1 MTLPKTLDALKAT
14 LMPLFPTDT
23 ATAGIAVQKGA
34 VAPLLLESLAT
45 TAAAETCAVTIV
57 GTAVGAAAAVA
68 AAALAAAQHSS
79 ATPPIT
85 AMIVWAPAS
94 PTEEPPTNLGPSW
107 GPVDLHLDDDGELR
121 HLRAWSRTFVL
132 HVTHGGVSPR
142 QLQLGA
148 AIKAALPPAV
158 GMVTR
163 AVHAVDPAVIA
174 AASVV
179 VVANATAVPAAVYPM
194 HVLASVL
201 QHVLPS
207 ITAVVCELCPHS
219 LYMLDML
226 TTVVKAV
233 GADVTAALVGHL
245 PSQVRIK
252 VQQARP
258 LLLPDRNVPDLDT
271 LRAQLAL
278 GPLRPPTDHGAAVPR
293 IALVM
298 IVRDESALIQRCVRA
313 VWPYVD
319 AYCILDTG
327 SVDDTQVRFQE
338 VVAGGVAPK
347 PGAYIFGSWRGFGA
361 SRSEALALGRAVH
374 APGVQWLLMI
384 DADDIFN
391 GVPGTWL
398 PCKPDTA
405 AHELSVRFGA
415 DGVNATS
422 RVQVF
427 SRAHSWVYRGILHEY
442 AFLPHEVSTSAAS
455 EASVS
460 AASAAGDPAVAPP
473 AEDPTRAMGPH
484 LPPTFFIDARTEG
497 YRSRNPTKY
506 RDDALALEAALAG
519 GCDEMDRH
527 RYTFYLAQSW
537 RDAGETPRALEV
549 YRTVATTQGAW
560 TEERYGACMNL
571 VELGPLATPEDLAAL
586 MPWVWLSI
594 ELNPLRREVVVVCMA
609 RARLGAVKPSR
620 QLYAAALHVNAHA
633 SPHCLSNFVFGRVQA
648 YSPEVWRAELNHVA
662 AAFGYPCS

>member
-14 LMPLFPTDT
+14 LMPLFPADT

-79 ATPPIT
+79 ATPPT
-85 AMIVWAPAS
+85 SVMIVWAPAS
-94 PTEEPPTNLGPSW
+94 LTEEPPTNLGPSW

-148 AIKAALPPAV
+148 AIKAGLPPAV

-179 VVANATAVPAAVYPM
+179 VVANASSSPAATYPL
-194 HVLASVL
+194 HVLTTVL
-201 QHVLPS
+201 QHVTPS
-207 ITAVVCELCPHS
+207 NTAVVTEACPHS
-219 LYMLDML
+219 LYLVDML
-226 TTVVKAV
+226 GAVVRAV
-233 GADVTAALVGHL
+233 GANMTAVTAAHL
-245 PSQVRIK
+245 PSQVRVK
-252 VQQARP
+252 VQEARP
-258 LLLPDRNVPDLDT
+258 LPPVDRNVPDLDT

-298 IVRDESALIQRCVRA
+298 IVRDEAALIQRCARA

-327 SVDDTQVRFQE
+327 SVDDTHARFQE
-338 VVAGGVAPK
+338 VVAKGVAPK
-347 PGAYIFGSWRGFGA
+347 PGAFIFGTWRGFGA
-361 SRSEALALGRAVH
+361 SRSEALALARAVH
-374 APGVQWLLMI
+374 APGVQWLLMV
-384 DADDIFN
+384 DADDIFK
-391 GVPGTWL
+391 GTPGTWL
-398 PCKPDTA
+398 PCKAGTA

-415 DGVNATS
+415 DGINATS

-427 SRAHSWVYRGILHEY
+427 SRAHKWVYRGILHEY
-442 AFLPHEVSTSAAS
+442 AFLPHEVSTSS
-455 EASVS
+455 
-460 AASAAGDPAVAPP
+460 
-473 AEDPTRAMGPH
+473 EDPTRAMGPH

-519 GCDEMDRH
+519 GCDDMDRH

-537 RDAGETPRALEV
+537 RDAGETSRALEV

-571 VELGPLATPEDLAAL
+571 VELGPLDTTDDLAAM
-586 MPWVWLSI
+586 MPWVWLSLD
-594 ELNPLRREVVVVCMA
+594 LNPQRRDVVALAMA
-609 RARLGAVKPSR
+609 RCRMNRVKPSR
-620 QLYAAALHVNAHA
+620 QLYAAALHVHTHA
-633 SPHCLSNFVFGRVQA
+633 SPHCLSSFVFGRVQT
-648 YSPEVWRAELNHVA
+648 YMPEFWLAELRNTA
-662 AAFGYPCS
+662 AAFGYTLPQ